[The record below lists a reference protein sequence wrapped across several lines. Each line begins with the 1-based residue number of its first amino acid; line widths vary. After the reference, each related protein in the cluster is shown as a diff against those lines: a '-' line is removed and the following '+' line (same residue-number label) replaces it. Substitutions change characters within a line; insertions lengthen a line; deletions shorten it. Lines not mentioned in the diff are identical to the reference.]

1 VLPARIFSENIGVIV
16 QQIGAKLMI
25 ITCNRIPVNPEH
37 REAFEQTFRERA
49 SLVDGMP
56 GFIAFNLLRPTKQ
69 GDPYIVMTF
78 WESQAHFEAWTQSA
92 EFREGHARSGTL
104 PKGTFA
110 GHPVLE
116 VHEVIQ
122 STIKIER
129 IKQD

>member
-1 VLPARIFSENIGVIV
+1 
-16 QQIGAKLMI
+16 MI
-25 ITCNRIPVNPEH
+25 ITSNRIPVNPEH
-37 REAFEQTFRERA
+37 TEAFETTFRERA

-56 GFIAFNLLRPTKQ
+56 GFIAFSLLRPTAP

-78 WESQAHFEAWTQSA
+78 WESEAHFKAWTESA

-110 GHPVLE
+110 GHPHIE

-122 STIKIER
+122 TTLDVARKPV
-129 IKQD
+129 